1 MNRITRTL
9 ISTAAAGFLVA
20 GPIAFTPAFAQVGLE
35 VQLNQERDRTQD
47 RDQNRDWNQDRDRTQ
62 ERDQNRDWS
71 QDRDR
76 EWNAGCDN
84 YRDQRSNSYR
94 DQSNNNYRDQSN
106 NNYRDQ
112 RDDRCDSRKQWR
124 DTRSNARWDDGHYNG
139 YFTGNTWYY
148 GPPPQ
153 VAYGQRTFTLG
164 YHPWGAGDRL
174 GYFNRRYTEVNY
186 RTQNL
191 KKPRRGDHWVR
202 DDRGVFILASISSG
216 LIRQVLNR
224 NARS

>member
-84 YRDQRSNSYR
+84 YRDQRSNS
-94 DQSNNNYRDQSN
+94 YRDQSN